1 MALGVDTTR
10 GGRCP
15 MVSRPRPAGTWLL
28 VAGEPAERIMYLQ
41 RGAVTLSREGGDP
54 RHTGVIW
61 AVRRAGSLLGIEALV
76 RDTYLDSARAIT
88 DVVVCTAAR
97 GEIDGWLRTR
107 DGSARALLDC
117 VLLAQCADAPRR
129 ASSDGSAQQRV
140 AAWLLEQSGAE
151 VADVP
156 RNVTATL
163 LGMLPETF
171 SRALAALA
179 ARGLIHVTR
188 RSVSITDAEG
198 LEQAASGHGDRAPRA

>member
-1 MALGVDTTR
+1 MALGVDTSR

-28 VAGEPAERIMYLQ
+28 VAGEPSERIMYLQ
-41 RGAVTLSREGGDP
+41 RGAVTLSREGGDA
-54 RHTGVIW
+54 RHAGVIW

-97 GEIDGWLRTR
+97 AEIDGWLSTR
-107 DGSARALLDC
+107 EGSARALLDC

-140 AAWLLEQSGAE
+140 AAWLLESGAE

-179 ARGLIHVTR
+179 ARSLIQVTR
-188 RSVSITDAEG
+188 RSVTIVDAEG
-198 LEQAASGHGDRAPRA
+198 LEQAASGQGDRPTKP